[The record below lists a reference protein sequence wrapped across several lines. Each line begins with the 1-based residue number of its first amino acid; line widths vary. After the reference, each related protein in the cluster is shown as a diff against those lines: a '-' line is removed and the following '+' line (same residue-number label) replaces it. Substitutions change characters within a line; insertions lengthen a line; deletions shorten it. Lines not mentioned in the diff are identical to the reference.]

1 MKVESPKQDMSPHE
15 RNVSTNNLGDYGG
28 NGTIETVNT
37 LEALLYCESFLVK
50 SFSELISTINHKHKT
65 NANNNIKSRTINI
78 YLRTFSVH
86 VVKY

>member
-1 MKVESPKQDMSPHE
+1 MSPHE

-50 SFSELISTINHKHKT
+50 SSSKLISTINHKHKT

-78 YLRTFSVH
+78 FKNIQCTCSNIKIIIIIYI
-86 VVKY
+86 